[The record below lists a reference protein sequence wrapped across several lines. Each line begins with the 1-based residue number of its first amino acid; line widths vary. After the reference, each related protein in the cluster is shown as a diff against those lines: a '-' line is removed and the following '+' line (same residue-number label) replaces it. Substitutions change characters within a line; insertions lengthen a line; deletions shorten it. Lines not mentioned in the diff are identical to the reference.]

1 MFDKFTNRAKQ
12 VIKLAKKE
20 AQRLNHNYL
29 GTEHVLLGLLKLGQ
43 GVAVNV
49 LKNMNID
56 FETVRAEVEKLV
68 GYGPEI
74 QVYGEPAL
82 TGKVKKV
89 FEYANEEAANLNHN
103 YVGTEHL
110 LLGLLRQTDGVAAQ
124 VLENLNVN
132 LKEVR
137 KEVLKE
143 LETFNLQL
151 PPIGGGAL
159 PGAPGS
165 SGAANSGTGS
175 PGKSYDKASGTIA
188 NDKMPALK
196 AYGHDLT
203 EMCREGKMDP
213 VIGRKEE
220 VERLILILCRRRKN
234 NPVLVGEAG
243 VGKTA
248 IVEGLAQAIVK
259 GEVPDNLR
267 KKKLITLDLPLMIA
281 GTKYRGQFEERIK
294 AVMDEIKKNGNILL
308 FIDEL
313 HTIVGA
319 GAAEG
324 AIDASNIL
332 KPALSRGEIQCIGAT
347 TVDEY
352 RKHIE
357 KDAALERR
365 FQKIWINPPSVIE
378 TVEILSGLKAKY
390 EEHHKCIYTQ
400 AALEA
405 AALLSDRYVHGR
417 FLPDKAIDLID
428 EAGAKMR
435 ISMMNQPQDIS
446 KYESEIEE
454 SRIAKEEA
462 ISHQEYEKAA
472 KLRDKEKTLR
482 EQLQQIRTQWEVN
495 KEEHEVIVEDED
507 IANVVARQTGIPL
520 NRLTEGE
527 TQKVLKM
534 EEILRESIIGQED
547 AVKTVCRAIRRS
559 RADIKDPNRPIGA
572 FMFLGPTGVGKTLL
586 ARLLAIN
593 LFGGDDALIQVDMSE
608 YMEKFAVSRM
618 TGSPPGY
625 VGHEEGGQLTEQ
637 VRQRPY
643 SVVLF
648 DEIEKAHPDVMDLLL
663 QILEEGRLT
672 DSFGRRVDFRNT
684 IVIMTSNLGAD
695 LIKKSTEIG
704 FGAAEGSLDY
714 AHIKEKIETSVKKH
728 FKPEF
733 LNRLNDLVIFHPL
746 NKEQL
751 LNVINL
757 ELNKLQARLKKRD
770 VYLELEESA
779 KMFLV
784 EKGFQPEM
792 GARPLRRIIEQYLE
806 DPLAEKLLS
815 HPDEGRKC
823 LVKVVTAEGGEST
836 APAAPSAKT
845 TEKAPNWAVGG
856 TKQNG
861 ATQGDHL
868 EFVDLEVFP
877 RRKESLMKQ
886 PAATPSA
893 APAA

>member
-49 LKNMNID
+49 LRNLNID

-74 QVYGEPAL
+74 QVYGDPAL

-89 FEYANEEAANLNHN
+89 FEYANEEASNLNHN

-151 PPIGGGAL
+151 PPIGAGATPPPTSGSKQYEKAGVGGT
-159 PGAPGS
+159 S
-165 SGAANSGTGS
+165 
-175 PGKSYDKASGTIA
+175 
-188 NDKMPALK
+188 DKMPALK

-248 IVEGLAQAIVK
+248 IVEGLAQAIVR
-259 GEVPDNLR
+259 GDVPDNLR
-267 KKKLITLDLPLMIA
+267 KKKLINLDLALMIA

-294 AVMDEIKKNGNILL
+294 AVMDEIRKNGQVLL

-365 FQKIWINPPSVIE
+365 FQKILIAPPSVEE
-378 TVEILSGLKAKY
+378 TIEILNGLKAKY
-390 EEHHKCIYTQ
+390 EEHHKCIYTPHSLQQ
-400 AALEA
+400 AAV
-405 AALLSDRYVHGR
+405 LSDRYVHGR
-417 FLPDKAIDLID
+417 YLPDKAIDLID

-435 ISMMNQPQDIS
+435 ISMMSQPHDIAQ
-446 KYESEIEE
+446 YESEIEE
-454 SRIAKEEA
+454 TRIAKEEA
-462 ISHQEYEKAA
+462 IGRQEYEKAA

-482 EQLQQIRTQWEVN
+482 EKLQESRAEWEIN
-495 KEEHEVIVEDED
+495 KAENEVLVEDED
-507 IANVVARQTGIPL
+507 IAQVVARMTGVPL
-520 NRLTEGE
+520 NRLTQGE
-527 TQKVLKM
+527 TNKVLKM
-534 EEILRESIIGQED
+534 EEDLGKLIIGQTE
-547 AVKTVCRAIRRS
+547 ALGTVCRAIRRS

-572 FMFLGPTGVGKTLL
+572 FLFMGPTGVGKTLM
-586 ARLLAIN
+586 ARLLATHM
-593 LFGGDDALIQVDMSE
+593 FGGEDALIQVDMSE

-663 QILEEGRLT
+663 QVLEEGRLT
-672 DSFGRRVDFRNT
+672 DSFGRKVDFRNT

-695 LIKKSTEIG
+695 LIRKSTTVG
-704 FGAAEGSLDY
+704 FGIKEGAPDY
-714 AHIKEKIETSVKKH
+714 DTIKEKIEEAVKKQ

-733 LNRLNDLVIFHPL
+733 LNRVDDVVIFRPL
-746 NKEQL
+746 SKEFL
-751 LNVINL
+751 LEVM
-757 ELNKLQARLKKRD
+757 
-770 VYLELEESA
+770 ELEIQKVQKRLERKEIYILLDDKA
-779 KMFLV
+779 KKHLV
-784 EKGFQPEM
+784 DQGFQPEM
-792 GARPLRRIIEQYLE
+792 GARPLRRVIEQHLE
-806 DPLAEKLLS
+806 DPLAEKLLR
-815 HPDEGRKC
+815 HPDEGRRCYVTVEDGK
-823 LVKVVTAEGGEST
+823 LVFKD
-836 APAAPSAKT
+836 K
-845 TEKAPNWAVGG
+845 
-856 TKQNG
+856 
-861 ATQGDHL
+861 
-868 EFVDLEVFP
+868 EVF
-877 RRKESLMKQ
+877 SLAQ
-886 PAATPSA
+886 PGMPPKDAKAKAKPKAKSKTKASK
-893 APAA
+893 

>member
-49 LKNMNID
+49 LRNLNID
-56 FETVRAEVEKLV
+56 FETVRSEVEKLV
-68 GYGPEI
+68 GFGPEI
-74 QVYGEPAL
+74 QVFGDPAL

-151 PPIGGGAL
+151 PPMGSAGLGPQGA
-159 PGAPGS
+159 G
-165 SGAANSGTGS
+165 
-175 PGKSYDKASGTIA
+175 ASGKTPFEKGPA
-188 NDKMPALK
+188 LGNGSDKMPALK

-203 EMCREGKMDP
+203 EACREGKMDP
-213 VIGRKEE
+213 VVGRKEE
-220 VERLILILCRRRKN
+220 IERLILILCRRRKN

-259 GEVPDNLR
+259 GDVPDALR
-267 KKKLITLDLPLMIA
+267 KKKLITLDLALMIA

-332 KPALSRGEIQCIGAT
+332 KPALSRGELQCIGAT
-347 TVDEY
+347 TIDEY

-365 FQKIWINPPSVIE
+365 FQKILIAPPSVEE
-378 TVEILSGLKAKY
+378 TIEILYGLKPEY
-390 EEHHKCIYTQ
+390 EKHHKVIFTPQ
-400 AALEA
+400 AISA
-405 AALLSDRYVHGR
+405 AAVLSDRYIHGR

-435 ISMMNQPQDIS
+435 ISMMHQPQDIS
-446 KYESEIEE
+446 KYEAEIEAT
-454 SRIAKEEA
+454 RLAKEES
-462 ISHQEYEKAA
+462 ISKQEYEKAA

-482 EQLQQIRTQWEVN
+482 EQLQQIRSEWETN

-507 IANVVARQTGIPL
+507 VANVIARQTGIPL
-520 NRLTEGE
+520 SRLTEGE
-527 TQKVLKM
+527 LQKVLKM
-534 EEILRESIIGQED
+534 EDILKESIIGQED
-547 AVKTVCRAIRRS
+547 AIKTICRAIRRS

-572 FMFLGPTGVGKTLL
+572 FLFLGPTGVGKTLL

-593 LFGGDDALIQVDMSE
+593 MFGGEDALIQVDMSE

-672 DSFGRRVDFRNT
+672 DSYGRKIDFRNT
-684 IVIMTSNLGAD
+684 IIILTSNLGAD

-704 FGAAEGSLDY
+704 FGAPESSLDY
-714 AHIKEKIETSVKKH
+714 EHIKEKIEAEVKKR

-733 LNRLNDLVIFHPL
+733 LNRLNDMVIFHPL
-746 NKEQL
+746 NKESL
-751 LNVINL
+751 LHVIEL
-757 ELNKLQARLKKRD
+757 EIAKLQKRLAQREVTIEVD
-770 VYLELEESA
+770 REA
-779 KMFLV
+779 KSVLV
-784 EKGFQPEM
+784 DKGFQPEM

-806 DPLAEKLLS
+806 DPIAEKVLM
-815 HPDEGRKC
+815 HPNEGRKC
-823 LVKVVTAEGGEST
+823 LI
-836 APAAPSAKT
+836 SAKDGEIVIT
-845 TEKAPNWAVGG
+845 DKEVFSRHHVGEKKEKAERVKAKAKG
-856 TKQNG
+856 
-861 ATQGDHL
+861 
-868 EFVDLEVFP
+868 
-877 RRKESLMKQ
+877 
-886 PAATPSA
+886 
-893 APAA
+893 

>member
-29 GTEHVLLGLLKLGQ
+29 GTEHILLGLLKLGQ

-49 LKNMNID
+49 LRNLNID
-56 FETVRAEVEKLV
+56 FETVRSEVEKLV

-74 QVYGEPAL
+74 QVYGDPAL

-151 PPIGGGAL
+151 PPMGPTGGSPQQTPTGQG
-159 PGAPGS
+159 PGAGQNKGYEKAAPG
-165 SGAANSGTGS
+165 NNGS
-175 PGKSYDKASGTIA
+175 
-188 NDKMPALK
+188 DKMPALK

-203 EMCREGKMDP
+203 EMSREGKLDP

-220 VERLILILCRRRKN
+220 IERLILILCRRRKN

-248 IVEGLAQAIVK
+248 IVEGLAQAIVR
-259 GEVPDNLR
+259 GDVPDTLR
-267 KKKLITLDLPLMIA
+267 KKKLINLDLALMIA

-332 KPALSRGEIQCIGAT
+332 KPALSRGELQCIGAT
-347 TVDEY
+347 TIDEY

-365 FQKIWINPPSVIE
+365 FQKILIAPPSVSE
-378 TVEILSGLKAKY
+378 TVEILTGLKPEY
-390 EEHHKCIYTQ
+390 EKHHKVIFTPQ
-400 AALEA
+400 AIHA
-405 AALLSDRYVHGR
+405 AALLSDRYIHGR
-417 FLPDKAIDLID
+417 FLPDKAIDLLD

-446 KYESEIEE
+446 KYEIEIEE
-454 SRIAKEEA
+454 TRQAKEDS
-462 ISHQEYEKAA
+462 ISKQEYEKAA
-472 KLRDKEKTLR
+472 KLRDKEKNLR
-482 EQLQQIRTQWEVN
+482 EQLQNIRAEWEIN
-495 KEEHEVIVEDED
+495 KEEHEAIVEDED
-507 IANVVARQTGIPL
+507 VANVVSKQTGIPL

-534 EEILRESIIGQED
+534 EEILRENIIGQDD
-547 AVKTVCRAIRRS
+547 ALKTICRAIRRS

-572 FMFLGPTGVGKTLL
+572 FLFLGPTGVGKTLL

-593 LFGGDDALIQVDMSE
+593 MFGGEDSLIQVDMSE

-672 DSFGRRVDFRNT
+672 DSFGRKIDFRNT
-684 IVIMTSNLGAD
+684 IIIMTSNLGAD
-695 LIKKSTEIG
+695 LIKRSTEIG
-704 FGAAEGSLDY
+704 FGAAAEGSMNYD
-714 AHIKEKIETSVKKH
+714 AIKDKIESEVKKK

-733 LNRLNDLVIFHPL
+733 LNRLNDVVIFHPL

-751 LNVINL
+751 LHVI
-757 ELNKLQARLKKRD
+757 EIEIKKVQARLKRREIILTLDDK
-770 VYLELEESA
+770 A
-779 KMFLV
+779 KSFLV
-784 EKGFQPEM
+784 DKGFQPEM
-792 GARPLRRIIEQYLE
+792 GARPLRRTIEQYLE
-806 DPLAEKLLS
+806 DPLAEKLLM
-815 HPDEGRKC
+815 HPHEGRKC
-823 LVKVVTAEGGEST
+823 LVTVEDDKIVFIDE
-836 APAAPSAKT
+836 
-845 TEKAPNWAVGG
+845 
-856 TKQNG
+856 
-861 ATQGDHL
+861 
-868 EFVDLEVFP
+868 EVFP
-877 RRKESLMKQ
+877 LGKDRLK
-886 PAATPSA
+886 ATSA
-893 APAA
+893 T

>member
-49 LKNMNID
+49 LRNLNID
-56 FETVRAEVEKLV
+56 FETVRSEVEKLV
-68 GYGPEI
+68 GFGPEI
-74 QVYGEPAL
+74 QVYGDPAL

-89 FEYANEEAANLNHN
+89 FEFANEEAANLNHN
-103 YVGTEHL
+103 YVGTEHI

-151 PPIGGGAL
+151 PPMGGSGL
-159 PGAPGS
+159 GGPGKEGQGPNKPSFEKGQSSIGS
-165 SGAANSGTGS
+165 S
-175 PGKSYDKASGTIA
+175 

-203 EMCREGKMDP
+203 ELCREGKMDP
-213 VIGRKEE
+213 VIGRKDEI
-220 VERLILILCRRRKN
+220 ERLILILCRRRKN

-259 GEVPDNLR
+259 GNVPDALR
-267 KKKLITLDLPLMIA
+267 KKKLITLDLALMIA

-294 AVMDEIKKNGNILL
+294 AVMDEIKKNGNVLL

-332 KPALSRGEIQCIGAT
+332 KPALSRGELQCIGAT
-347 TVDEY
+347 TIDEY

-365 FQKIWINPPSVIE
+365 FQKIMIAPPSVEE
-378 TVEILSGLKAKY
+378 TIEILVGLKPEY
-390 EEHHKCIYTQ
+390 EKHHKVFFTPQAIQ
-400 AALEA
+400 AAA
-405 AALLSDRYVHGR
+405 ILSDRYIHGR

-446 KYESEIEE
+446 KYEAEIEE
-454 SRIAKEEA
+454 TRIAKEES
-462 ISHQEYEKAA
+462 ISKQEYEKAA

-482 EQLQQIRTQWEVN
+482 EQLQQIRAEWEIN
-495 KEEHEVIVEDED
+495 KEEHEAIVEDED
-507 IANVVARQTGIPL
+507 VASVISRQTGIPL

-527 TQKVLKM
+527 LQKVLKM
-534 EEILRESIIGQED
+534 EEILKESIIGQED
-547 AVKTVCRAIRRS
+547 AIKTVCRAIRRS

-572 FMFLGPTGVGKTLL
+572 FLFLGPTGVGKTLL

-593 LFGGDDALIQVDMSE
+593 MFGGDDALIQVDMSE

-648 DEIEKAHPDVMDLLL
+648 DEIEKSHPDVMDLLL

-672 DSFGRRVDFRNT
+672 DSFGRKVDFRNT
-684 IVIMTSNLGAD
+684 IIIMTSNLGAD

-704 FGAAEGSLDY
+704 FGVQEGSLDY
-714 AHIKEKIETSVKKH
+714 DHIKEKIESEVKKR

-733 LNRLNDLVIFHPL
+733 LNRLNDIVIFHPL
-746 NKEQL
+746 SRDNL
-751 LNVINL
+751 LHVIEL
-757 ELNKLQARLKKRD
+757 EITKLQKRLKRRE
-770 VYLELEESA
+770 VYIGLDESA
-779 KMFLV
+779 KSFLV
-784 EKGFQPEM
+784 DKGFQPEM
-792 GARPLRRIIEQYLE
+792 GARPLRRTIEQFLE
-806 DPLAEKLLS
+806 DPLAEKMLMN
-815 HPDEGRKC
+815 PNEGRRCKI
-823 LVKVVTAEGGEST
+823 
-836 APAAPSAKT
+836 
-845 TEKAPNWAVGG
+845 
-856 TKQNG
+856 
-861 ATQGDHL
+861 
-868 EFVDLEVFP
+868 FVDKGELTIVDEEIFP
-877 RRKESLMKQ
+877 LHKVSSQKETSTSK
-886 PAATPSA
+886 SA
-893 APAA
+893 DQA

>member
-49 LKNMNID
+49 LRNLNID
-56 FETVRAEVEKLV
+56 FDTVRNEVEKLV

-74 QVYGEPAL
+74 QVYGDPAL

-89 FEYANEEAANLNHN
+89 FEFANEEAANLNHN

-124 VLENLNVN
+124 VLENLGVN

-151 PPIGGGAL
+151 PPLGGTGQQPGGTPPTSGSKGFEKQQGGGAT
-159 PGAPGS
+159 
-165 SGAANSGTGS
+165 GTG
-175 PGKSYDKASGTIA
+175 GME
-188 NDKMPALK
+188 KMPALK

-203 EMCREGKMDP
+203 EECREGKLDP
-213 VIGRKEE
+213 VVGRKEE
-220 VERLILILCRRRKN
+220 VERLTLILCRRRKN

-248 IVEGLAQAIVK
+248 IVEGLAQAIVR
-259 GEVPDNLR
+259 GDVPDNLR

-347 TVDEY
+347 TIDEY

-365 FQKIWINPPSVIE
+365 FQKIHINPPNIE
-378 TVEILSGLKAKY
+378 ETIEILDGLKTKY
-390 EEHHKCIYTQ
+390 EEHHKCLYTPVS
-400 AALEA
+400 LRA
-405 AALLSDRYVHGR
+405 AAFLSDRYVHGR

-428 EAGAKMR
+428 EAGAKSR
-435 ISMMNQPQDIS
+435 ISVMNQPAEFS
-446 KYESEIEE
+446 KLETEIEE
-454 SRIAKEEA
+454 TRIAKEEA
-462 ISHQEYEKAA
+462 IGRQEYEKAA
-472 KLRDKEKTLR
+472 KLRDKEKQLR
-482 EQLQQIRTQWEVN
+482 EELQNIRAQWEVN
-495 KEEHEVIVEDED
+495 KEEHEVIVDEED
-507 IANVVARQTGIPL
+507 IAAVVAKQTGIPL
-520 NRLTEGE
+520 SRLTEGE
-527 TQKVLKM
+527 TQKVLKTA
-534 EEILRESIIGQED
+534 EVLRQNIVGQDEALEIVS
-547 AVKTVCRAIRRS
+547 RAIRRG

-572 FMFLGPTGVGKTLL
+572 FLFLGPTGVGKTLL
-586 ARLLAIN
+586 ARLLAIH
-593 LFGGDDALIQVDMSE
+593 LFGGEDALIQVDMSE

-648 DEIEKAHPDVMDLLL
+648 DEIEKAHPDVMDILL
-663 QILEEGRLT
+663 QILEEGRLS
-672 DSFGRRVDFRNT
+672 DSFGRKIDFRNT
-684 IVIMTSNLGAD
+684 IIIMTSNLGAD
-695 LIKKSTEIG
+695 LIRKSTEVG
-704 FGAAEGSLDY
+704 FGAKDGALDY
-714 AHIKEKIETSVKKH
+714 EHIKDKIHAAVMKH

-733 LNRLNDLVIFHPL
+733 LNRLNDTVIFRPL
-746 NKEQL
+746 DKEQL
-751 LNVINL
+751 IRVMEL
-757 ELNKLQARLKKRD
+757 EIEKLQKRLEVRECSITLD
-770 VYLELEESA
+770 DSA
-779 KMFLV
+779 KNFLV

-792 GARPLRRIIEQYLE
+792 GARPLRRTVETYLE
-806 DPLAEKLLS
+806 DILAEKLLRT
-815 HPDEGRKC
+815 PQDQGMKL
-823 LVKVVTAEGGEST
+823 LV
-836 APAAPSAKT
+836 T
-845 TEKAPNWAVGG
+845 TE
-856 TKQNG
+856 
-861 ATQGDHL
+861 GDAL
-868 EFVDLEVFP
+868 KLVEQEVFS
-877 RRKESLMKQ
+877 RKKDMPVSRKKKDKDKNKGKEKPQESA
-886 PAATPSA
+886 PEPSQA
-893 APAA
+893 N

>member
-29 GTEHVLLGLLKLGQ
+29 GTEHLLLGLLKLGQ

-49 LKNMNID
+49 LRNLNID

-89 FEYANEEAANLNHN
+89 FEFANEEAANLNHN

-151 PPIGGGAL
+151 PPLGGPLPGPINPQGIGGQQG
-159 PGAPGS
+159 
-165 SGAANSGTGS
+165 N
-175 PGKSYDKASGTIA
+175 GKSYEKAAVASA

-213 VIGRKEE
+213 VIGRKDE
-220 VERLILILCRRRKN
+220 VESLILILCRRRKN

-259 GEVPDNLR
+259 GDVPDNLR
-267 KKKLITLDLPLMIA
+267 KKKLITLDLALMIA

-332 KPALSRGEIQCIGAT
+332 KPALSRGELQCIGAT
-347 TVDEY
+347 TLDEY

-365 FQKIWINPPSVIE
+365 FQKIVIAPPSVDE
-378 TVEILSGLKAKY
+378 TIEILQGLKTKY
-390 EEHHKCIYTQ
+390 EEHHKCFYTPSS
-400 AALEA
+400 LTA
-405 AALLSDRYVHGR
+405 AAVLSDRYIHGR

-446 KYESEIEE
+446 KYEMEIEE
-454 SRIAKEEA
+454 VRLAKEEA
-462 ISHQEYEKAA
+462 ISKQEYEKAA
-472 KLRDKEKTLR
+472 KLRDKEKNLR
-482 EQLQQIRTQWEVN
+482 EQLQQIRSEWETN

-507 IANVVARQTGIPL
+507 VAKVVAKKTGVPL
-520 NRLTEGE
+520 YRLTEGE

-534 EEILRESIIGQED
+534 EEILRESIIGQEE
-547 AVKTVCRAIRRS
+547 ALKTICRAIRRS

-572 FMFLGPTGVGKTLL
+572 FLFLGPTGVGKTLL

-593 LFGGDDALIQVDMSE
+593 MFGGEDALIQVDMSE

-672 DSFGRRVDFRNT
+672 DSFGRKIDFRNT
-684 IVIMTSNLGAD
+684 IIIMTSNMGAD
-695 LIKKSTEIG
+695 LIKKSTEMG
-704 FGAAEGSLDY
+704 FGAGESSMDY
-714 AHIKEKIETSVKKH
+714 EHIKEKILQAVKKG

-733 LNRLNDLVIFHPL
+733 LNRLNDTIIFRPLDRAGLLQVIT
-746 NKEQL
+746 
-751 LNVINL
+751 I
-757 ELNKLQARLKKRD
+757 ELKKLQARLAKKD
-770 VYLELEESA
+770 IYIELDDKS
-779 KMFLV
+779 KSFLV
-784 EKGFQPEM
+784 EKGFQVEM
-792 GARPLRRIIEQYLE
+792 GARPLRRTIEEYLE
-806 DPLAEKLLS
+806 DPLAEKLLM
-815 HPDEGRKC
+815 HPNEGRRS
-823 LVKVVTAEGGEST
+823 LVTVEDDKLV
-836 APAAPSAKT
+836 
-845 TEKAPNWAVGG
+845 
-856 TKQNG
+856 
-861 ATQGDHL
+861 
-868 EFVDLEVFP
+868 FVDTEVISHAP
-877 RRKESLMKQ
+877 DTAQGPKESVRVRMK
-886 PAATPSA
+886 SKE
-893 APAA
+893 